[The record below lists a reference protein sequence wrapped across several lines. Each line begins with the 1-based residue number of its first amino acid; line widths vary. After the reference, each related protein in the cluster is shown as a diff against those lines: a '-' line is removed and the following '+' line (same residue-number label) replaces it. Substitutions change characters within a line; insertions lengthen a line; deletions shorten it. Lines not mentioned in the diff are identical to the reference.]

1 VKSAPTSD
9 LEAKVPRRQ
18 RLEHHDGAETA
29 AARGAAPRLWLV
41 HPRSNLECI
50 CVDWSVDFVMGCR
63 LRHFF
68 AVLGRLGFLSS

>member
-29 AARGAAPRLWLV
+29 AARGATPKLWLV

-50 CVDWSVDFVMGCR
+50 CVDWSVDFRDG
-63 LRHFF
+63 LSI
-68 AVLGRLGFLSS
+68 APFLCSFG